1 MNLKALIF
9 GRPFAALALLGAM
22 ASVANADFTV
32 TGTFQ
37 YRDRAFTYNG
47 GFTGSEPALPIRSA
61 EVQVINN
68 SNGSVLSSGFTDD
81 NGDFSIFVNGS
92 GNRDIIVRCRSQ
104 SRFYGSSRIR
114 CVTTSN
120 VLYSVSSPLFS
131 SWDQNTD
138 LDVGTSVSEKITA
151 AGKVANPFNMLD
163 MGVYSI
169 EYINSV
175 GNPNLFGQV
184 DIEWPGGSGSFASGF
199 RANMSDDDGY
209 DDMVILH
216 ELGHVF
222 HNMYSD
228 SDSPGGSHSFGDS
241 DQDPRLSY
249 GEGWGTYFAAA
260 VRQFMGVSNP
270 AFYMDA
276 NGSGGT
282 GGIGLRMRLETAA
295 PYQSSTGGEAT
306 EVGVACVLWD
316 IIDTTST
323 NDGNATDDDA
333 LDGSLLFNG
342 GIDGD
347 QMIWNAFIGP
357 AANASFVTINDHW
370 SGFFNPTNYG
380 NYNELLSVFEGF
392 DIHNTLD
399 PEEPNNTFA
408 TASPFSSGVNWSP
421 IKSIY
426 YSASNPPAPGDHDSD
441 YYKINLTNGDQFD
454 VETRY
459 PNGNSNAHTYA
470 DTRLF
475 IYRPDG
481 SSFFP
486 LPNNWISQG
495 GQGRNASVFALI
507 ADQSGEW
514 RIRVTTEGSFRET
527 GAYELRIFRSG
538 ASIDNVSPSSVSAI
552 STATQP
558 VTLTGFGFS
567 TTTSVSVD
575 GIALGT
581 GLPGL
586 GTYAVVNDNQINL
599 HDVQLLN
606 QLGLV
611 DIVVTT
617 QTASATAQLQV
628 DPVAFPILKTST
640 ASTFQFVGIDLQ
652 VGSGIGDVVWVSA
665 SGTQIPTVIPG
676 FINLGIGNNG
686 TDIATP
692 WKPFIAAKGWKMKHY
707 GPLSG
712 LAGITIFWQAFA
724 FRAVDNYNAP
734 WPESNIVSTTIVF

>member
-1 MNLKALIF
+1 MKLKASTF

-22 ASVANADFTV
+22 ASVASADFTV

-37 YRDRAFTYNG
+37 FRDRAFTYNG

-81 NGDFSIFVNGS
+81 NDDFSIFVNGS
-92 GNRDIIVRCRSQ
+92 GDRDIIVRCRSQ

-114 CVTTSN
+114 CVTTAN
-120 VLYSVSSPLFS
+120 VLYSVSSALFS
-131 SWDQNTD
+131 NWDQDTD
-138 LDVGTSVSEKITA
+138 LNVGTSISEKITA
-151 AGKVANPFNMLD
+151 AGKVVNPFNMLD
-163 MGVYSI
+163 MGVFSI

-175 GNPNLFGQV
+175 GDPNLFGQV
-184 DIEWPGGSGSFASGF
+184 DIEWPGGGGSFASGF
-199 RANMSDDDGY
+199 RANIADDDGY

-228 SDSPGGSHSFGDS
+228 SDSAGGSHTFGDS

-249 GEGWGTYFAAA
+249 GEGWRTYFAAA
-260 VRQFMGVSNP
+260 VRQFMGISNP

-276 NGSGGT
+276 SGSGGT
-282 GGIGLRMRLETAA
+282 GGIGLRMRLESAA
-295 PYQSSTGGEAT
+295 PYQGSTAGEAT

-316 IIDTTST
+316 VIDTTST

-347 QMIWNAFIGP
+347 QMVWNAFRGP
-357 AANASFVTINDHW
+357 AASASFVTINDQW

-380 NYNELLSVFEGF
+380 NYNELLAVFDNF
-392 DIHNTLD
+392 DIRNTLD

-408 TASPFSSGVNWSP
+408 TASPFTSGVNWSP
-421 IKSIY
+421 IKSLY

-441 YYKINLTNGDQFD
+441 YYKINFTNGDQFD
-454 VETRY
+454 AEVRY

-470 DTRLF
+470 DTHIY
-475 IYRPDG
+475 IYRPNG
-481 SSFFP
+481 SAFNDS
-486 LPNNWISQG
+486 PNG
-495 GQGRNASVFALI
+495 GQGRNGSLLGQV
-507 ADQSGEW
+507 ADATGEW

-527 GAYELRIFRSG
+527 GAYQLRIFRSG
-538 ASIDNVSPSSVSAI
+538 ASIDSVSPSTIAAI
-552 STATQP
+552 AVGSQP

-575 GIALGT
+575 GILLGA
-581 GLPGL
+581 GNPGF
-586 GTYAVVNDNQINL
+586 GGYIVVNDNQINL

-606 QLGLV
+606 QLGSV

-617 QTASATAQLQV
+617 STASATAQLQV
-628 DPVAFPILKTST
+628 DPVAFPILKTPSAT
-640 ASTFQFVGIDLQ
+640 TFQFVGIDLQ
-652 VGSGIGDVVWVSA
+652 VGSGVGDFVWVSA
-665 SGTQIPTVIPG
+665 SGSQIPTVIPG
-676 FINLGIGNNG
+676 FLSLGIGNNG
-686 TDIATP
+686 TEIATP
-692 WKPFIAAKGWKMKHY
+692 WKPMIAAKGWKEKHY

-712 LAGITIFWQAFA
+712 LAGITIYWQAFA
-724 FRAVDNYNAP
+724 FRVIDNFNAP
-734 WPESNIVSTTIVF
+734 WPESNIVSTAIVF